1 MDRLP
6 KYDVDSVFEIIKHKG
21 EIVLDSEQFMLI
33 KSTPVPLPNIVSLS
47 NLLELA
53 KSSMI
58 RIQEAYNERTN
69 ECNVNPDFRKSLE
82 LLYEVLHAFPYY
94 KSSLERSEII
104 NKFEQYEKEY
114 KTIEIVCEV
123 STELFKTRDNKE
135 FPGMHGYL
143 QGENIKSLNILL
155 SYLVHTSEDNRELCN
170 KIAQLTEFLK
180 GATTILKQWL
190 EPYFNRRSEQI
201 TEGADI
207 LEILYR
213 LLYIVTMFEE
223 NVQRI
228 RDVNCIETIIPY
240 LDSDDNR
247 IRLLSLAVLSNIA
260 NESEIQTLKIND
272 GIIKYV
278 VWALSMA
285 LKTECDG
292 WDIWSIKELAK
303 IVKQVTRN
311 DSNKRLLVQR
321 GAVPLL
327 VMIAEQGETEEQ
339 YEAVCCLSN
348 LSLDKQNKS
357 QMIETKDW
365 KIIETL
371 ERLAK
376 SPEEAV
382 KNISKEALCTLQH
395 NENSTQLSECLQEIT
410 TEESNWKQSIS
421 DEESSLDRIKLLSW
435 NIDGL
440 SEDSIKERTS
450 AVISIINRERP
461 DVVFLQEVILDTLEM
476 LSRKC
481 LDYTFMESGV
491 ECYFTV
497 IMVKQNSVQ
506 VTDSKI
512 IPFTSSKQGRTLQRV
527 ECTIKGLPCLLMT
540 SHLESM
546 KANSD
551 ERKHQ
556 MKRALHHV
564 VNASRDR
571 TVLFGGDFNV
581 KDREIR
587 EIKGL
592 PKGVLDIWIETG
604 RNKET
609 QFTWDTSI
617 NTNLQLAENQDF
629 KPKIRFDRIYM
640 RHPKTDNVIS
650 PVSFQLIGK
659 EIIPTCGLFPSDHW
673 GLLVHFDININTT
686 KP

>member
-6 KYDVDSVFEIIKHKG
+6 NYDVDSVFEIIKHKG

-33 KSTPVPLPNIVSLS
+33 KSTPIPLPNIVSLS

-58 RIQEAYNERTN
+58 GIQEAYNERTN
-69 ECNVNPDFRKSLE
+69 ECYVNPDFRKSSE
-82 LLYEVLHAFPYY
+82 LLYEVLHAFSYY

-123 STELFKTRDNKE
+123 STELFKIGDNKE
-135 FPGMHGYL
+135 FPGM

-155 SYLVHTSEDNRELCN
+155 SYLVHTSEDDRELCN

-180 GATTILKQWL
+180 GATTILEQWV

-228 RDVNCIETIIPY
+228 RDVNCIETIILY

-260 NESEIQTLKIND
+260 NESEIQTLKSND

-278 VWALSMA
+278 VWAVSMA

-303 IVKQVTRN
+303 IVKQVARN
-311 DSNKRLLVQR
+311 YSNKRLLVQQ

-327 VMIAEQGETEEQ
+327 VMIADQGETEEQ
-339 YEAVCCLSN
+339 YA
-348 LSLDKQNKS
+348 
-357 QMIETKDW
+357 
-365 KIIETL
+365 
-371 ERLAK
+371 
-376 SPEEAV
+376 
-382 KNISKEALCTLQH
+382 
-395 NENSTQLSECLQEIT
+395 QLSECLQEIT
-410 TEESNWKQSIS
+410 TEESNGKQSIS
-421 DEESSLDRIKLLSW
+421 DEESSLDGIKLLSW

-506 VTDSKI
+506 VTDLKI

-527 ECTIKGLPCLLMT
+527 ECTIKGLPCVLMT

-617 NTNLQLAENQDF
+617 NTNLQWAENQDF

-640 RHPKTDNVIS
+640 RHPKTHKVIS

-659 EIIPTCGLFPSDHW
+659 EKIPTCGLFPSDHW

>member
-6 KYDVDSVFEIIKHKG
+6 KYDVDSVLEIIKHKG
-21 EIVLDSEQFMLI
+21 EIILDSEQFMLI
-33 KSTPVPLPNIVSLS
+33 KSTPIPLPNIVSLS

-58 RIQEAYNERTN
+58 RIQAAYNERTH
-69 ECNVNPDFRKSLE
+69 ECYVNPDFRKSSE
-82 LLYEVLHAFPYY
+82 LLYEVLHAFSYY
-94 KSSLERSEII
+94 DSSPESSEII

-114 KTIEIVCEV
+114 KTIEIVCKV
-123 STELFKTRDNKE
+123 STELFKTGDNKE
-135 FPGMHGYL
+135 FPGM
-143 QGENIKSLNILL
+143 QNENIKLLNILL
-155 SYLVHTSEDNRELCN
+155 SYLVHTSENDRELCK

-180 GATTILKQWL
+180 GATTILEQWVD
-190 EPYFNRRSEQI
+190 PYFSERSEQI

-207 LEILYR
+207 LEILCR

-228 RDVNCIETIIPY
+228 RDVNCIEAIIPY
-240 LDSDDNR
+240 LDSDDNG

-260 NESEIQTLKIND
+260 NESEIQTLNSND

-278 VWALSMA
+278 VWAVSVA

-303 IVKQVTRN
+303 IVKQVARN
-311 DSNKRLLVQR
+311 DSNKRLLVQQ

-339 YEAVCCLSN
+339 YEAVCGLSK

-395 NENSTQLSECLQEIT
+395 NQNSTQLSECLQEIT
-410 TEESNWKQSIS
+410 TEESNGKQSIS
-421 DEESSLDRIKLLSW
+421 DEESSPGINLLSW

-440 SEDSIKERTS
+440 SDDSIKERTS
-450 AVISIINRERP
+450 AVIAIINRERP

-481 LDYTFMESGV
+481 LEYTFIESGV

-497 IMVKQNSVQ
+497 IMMKQNV
-506 VTDSKI
+506 V
-512 IPFTSSKQGRTLQRV
+512 QGRTLQRV

-546 KANSD
+546 KTNSD

-617 NTNLQLAENQDF
+617 NTNLKWAENQDF

-640 RHPKTDNVIS
+640 RHPKTEPVIS

-659 EIIPTCGLFPSDHW
+659 EKIPTCGLFPSDHW
-673 GLLVHFDININTT
+673 GLLVHFDITINTT

>member
-6 KYDVDSVFEIIKHKG
+6 NYDVDSVFEIIKHKG

-33 KSTPVPLPNIVSLS
+33 KSTPIPLPNIVSLS

-58 RIQEAYNERTN
+58 GIQEAYNERTN
-69 ECNVNPDFRKSLE
+69 ECYVNPDFRKSSE
-82 LLYEVLHAFPYY
+82 LLYEVLHAFSYY

-123 STELFKTRDNKE
+123 STELFKIGDNKE
-135 FPGMHGYL
+135 FPGM

-155 SYLVHTSEDNRELCN
+155 SYLVHTSEDDRELCN

-180 GATTILKQWL
+180 GATTILEQWV

-228 RDVNCIETIIPY
+228 RDVNCIETIILY

-260 NESEIQTLKIND
+260 NESEIQTLKSND

-278 VWALSMA
+278 VWAVSMA

-303 IVKQVTRN
+303 IVKQVARN
-311 DSNKRLLVQR
+311 YSNKRLLVQQ

-327 VMIAEQGETEEQ
+327 VMIADQGETEEQ

-371 ERLAK
+371 ERLAI

-410 TEESNWKQSIS
+410 TEESNGKQSIS
-421 DEESSLDRIKLLSW
+421 DEESSLDGIKLLSW

-506 VTDSKI
+506 VTDLKI

-527 ECTIKGLPCLLMT
+527 ECTIKGLPCVLMT

-617 NTNLQLAENQDF
+617 NTNLQWAENQDF

-640 RHPKTDNVIS
+640 RHPKTHKVIS

-659 EIIPTCGLFPSDHW
+659 EKIPTCGLFPSDHW